1 MESNKNQTGSLQSY
15 WQKHSAPYAEQKHF
29 MSSGH
34 VDDLDHIVF
43 VTFKL
48 FNSLDVWWRI
58 ILIICCHSW
67 EVGFLLV
74 GSSLDLE
81 FWNSAFETWR
91 NWGTSLATL
100 SFGGDQ
106 RVQFST
112 GSSDSSQAWCRILRH
127 GVGSC
132 GMVWDPAASCVST
145 ASWSRAFSCVLAGKV
160 ATAAM
165 SSMLWTEYL
174 LKMASPLSPSSLIV
188 LEPDSHS

>member
-1 MESNKNQTGSLQSY
+1 MKICYATPTAILEYMDSAWTATKLRSTCQVVMTLPTWVFNSPRMESNKNQTGSLQSY

-48 FNSLDVWWRI
+48 FDSLDVWWRI

-100 SFGGDQ
+100 SFGEDQ
-106 RVQFST
+106 RVQFGT
-112 GSSDSSQAWCRILRH
+112 GSSDSSQAWCRILRR
-127 GVGSC
+127 V
-132 GMVWDPAASCVST
+132 VS
-145 ASWSRAFSCVLAGKV
+145 
-160 ATAAM
+160 
-165 SSMLWTEYL
+165 
-174 LKMASPLSPSSLIV
+174 
-188 LEPDSHS
+188 